1 MRLLDGLS
9 ARGMNKASTMAVENS
24 RLSGFFRHSVPERRQ
39 IVAELANLTPQQI
52 EALSACGEL
61 KEDAA
66 DRMIENVIGTMSL
79 PVGVATNFV
88 IDDKHYLVPFCL
100 EESSVVAAASNMAKR
115 CLKHGGFRS
124 NNDQPLMIA
133 QLQIMDTTDP
143 SKASE
148 ALHEASQE
156 LIDLCNSLPSTM
168 IRLGGGCKRI
178 ETRTL
183 ESLSGPMV
191 ILHIVVDCRDA
202 MGANAVNTMAELIA
216 PRVEQL
222 TGGRVHLKILSNLAV
237 HRLARIEATFTPE
250 ELADDG
256 TRENGKAVIQ
266 GILEAHHFA
275 VADPFRAATHNKGVM
290 NAISSVGLACGQDW
304 RAIEAGCHAYAAFSN
319 DTYGSM
325 TKWERLEDGNLL
337 GSIET
342 PMAVGT
348 VGGASKVHPAAQANL
363 AILGVESAQEL
374 AGVIAAAGLSQ
385 NLGALRALATKGI
398 QAGHMKLH
406 SRNMAVSAGAVGEEI
421 EIVAKRLQS
430 VDGPKTQTVVE
441 QLLKA
446 LRSE

>member
-1 MRLLDGLS
+1 MP
-9 ARGMNKASTMAVENS
+9 VENS
-24 RLSGFFRHSVPERRQ
+24 RLSGFFRHSVAERRQ
-39 IVAELANLTPQQI
+39 MVANMAGLSPEHI
-52 EALSACGEL
+52 EALEACGEL
-61 KEDAA
+61 NETAA

-88 IDDKHYLVPFCL
+88 IDAKHYLIPFCL

-115 CLKHGGFRS
+115 CLVNGGFRS
-124 NNDQPLMIA
+124 SNDAPLMIG
-133 QLQIMDTTDP
+133 QIQIMECSEP
-143 SKASE
+143 KNAEKALAGASE
-148 ALHEASQE
+148 E
-156 LIDLCNSLPSTM
+156 LMALCNSLPSTM
-168 IRLGGGCKRI
+168 VRLGGGCKRI
-178 ETRTL
+178 ETRTI
-183 ESLSGPMV
+183 ETLSGPMV

-216 PRVEQL
+216 PRVEEL

-237 HRLARIEATFTPE
+237 HRLARIHATFTPE
-250 ELADDG
+250 EISNDG
-256 TRENGKAVIQ
+256 TKANGEAIIQ

-290 NAISSVGLACGQDW
+290 NAISSVALACGQDW
-304 RAIEAGCHAYAAFSN
+304 RAIEAGCHAYAAFGKEH
-319 DTYGSM
+319 YGSI
-325 TKWERLEDGNLL
+325 TQWELDDEGNLL
-337 GSIET
+337 GRIET
-342 PMAVGT
+342 PMAVGI

-374 AGVIAAAGLSQ
+374 AGVIAASGLSQ
-385 NLGALRALATKGI
+385 NLGALRALATRGI

-421 EIVAKRLQS
+421 ETIAKRLQA

-441 QLLKA
+441 QLLNS